1 MVVNP
6 FFLHGSTQEQNLQ
19 QSLVNE
25 QLRMYGLD
33 VYYIPRTFVRDATIM
48 REITSSAF
56 RSYFIIEAYLN
67 NFDGYGGQGD
77 IMSKFGIQVK
87 DEVTLTISR
96 ERYEDYIAPF
106 LNSRMMYLLNSSAN
120 DQLPVIHRPREGDL
134 IYFPLGRRLFE
145 IKFVEHEQP
154 FYQLGKGYTYEL
166 QCELFEYEDEIL
178 DTSIDEIDS
187 RIQNKGFINTL
198 KLVPLSN
205 RAEVSA
211 TIDTGYI
218 KDLTIFN
225 EGNNYIE
232 APAIQFNPTPLDI
245 KDQPK
250 VVALLTAPDSNIIE
264 PAIKQLITF
273 SRGAKF
279 TEDPEVTAVGG
290 GGTGSVIRA
299 GVNTTS
305 KGIVEFTV
313 TNSGAGY
320 PEDAIINV
328 FTQDNFFVAQGLAL
342 TDGEK
347 IVQAIVTDPGEDLPD
362 DVKVVVGAPAVEGE
376 GIYLY
381 NEIVVGKESGM
392 KARVRGWN
400 ALTFELEI
408 TNLEPE
414 EETTFVEFKPGEII
428 EGEKSGARY
437 SLQSYDDSQTKAD
450 AYSQNEE
457 IQEVADVI
465 VDTDE
470 YNQFLNPNQDN
481 FSGEFSEDNP
491 FGE

>member
-19 QSLVNE
+19 QDLINE
-25 QLRMYGLD
+25 QIRMYGMD

-96 ERYEDYIAPF
+96 ERYENYIAPF
-106 LNSRMMYLLNSSAN
+106 LNSRMMYLMDSNDN

-145 IKFVEHEQP
+145 IKYVEHEQP

-166 QCELFEYEDEIL
+166 QCELFEYEDEVL

-187 RIQNKGFINTL
+187 TIQNKGFINTL
-198 KLVPLSN
+198 SLVPISN
-205 RAEVSA
+205 RATAVA
-211 TIDTGYI
+211 KMDTGYI
-218 KDLTIFN
+218 QDLTIYN
-225 EGNNYIE
+225 EGNSYQE
-232 APAIQFNPTPLDI
+232 APTIYITPPPVSGVE
-245 KDQPK
+245 PK
-250 VVALLTAPDSNIIE
+250 VVSLLTSPNSNIIE
-264 PAIKQLITF
+264 PAIKQLVSF
-273 SRGAKF
+273 NRGAGY
-279 TEDPEVTAVGG
+279 TEAPEVDAIGG
-290 GGTGSVIRA
+290 GGNGAIIKATINTESL
-299 GVNTTS
+299 GV
-305 KGIVEFTV
+305 VEFEIE
-313 TNSGAGY
+313 NEGAGY
-320 PEDAIINV
+320 PEDVPIIVYDFDNV
-328 FTQDNFFVAQGLAL
+328 PMAEGIAL

-347 IVQAIVTDPGEDLPD
+347 IVAAIVTKPGKDLDARYP
-362 DVKVVVGAPAVEGE
+362 VVVGAPASEGE

-381 NEIVVGKESGM
+381 NETIVGKESGM

-400 ALTFELEI
+400 GKTHELEI
-408 TNLEPE
+408 TNLDPE
-414 EETTFVEFKPGEII
+414 DGTKINFQPGEII

-437 SLQSYDDSQTKAD
+437 TLKTFDGDQTPADRFSQNDEVQDEANKIVDDS
-450 AYSQNEE
+450 
-457 IQEVADVI
+457 
-465 VDTDE
+465 E
-470 YNQFLNPNQDN
+470 YNQFFNPNQDY
-481 FSGEFSEDNP
+481 FSPDNP